1 MLVIV
6 SDNNCIVYYIAI
18 PLGEEVVQATVE
30 TEKVVA
36 EMHAEFAH
44 RRKIIVSG
52 LPVDFTEEVE
62 LFLTIE

>member
-1 MLVIV
+1 M
-6 SDNNCIVYYIAI
+6 DNNCTVCYSAT
-18 PLGEEVVQATVE
+18 PLGEEVAIATVE

-52 LPVDFTEEVE
+52 FPVDFTEEVQ